1 MKKYGQAD
9 LMIFLVSEYISEQM
23 NDVPESQK
31 NQIKEKCQNEI
42 TASYPTSREWE
53 MIR

>member
-9 LMIFLVSEYISEQM
+9 LMIFLVSQYISEQM
-23 NDVPESQK
+23 KDVPESQK
-31 NQIKEKCQNEI
+31 KQIKERCQEVI

-53 MIR
+53 IIR

>member
-9 LMIFLVSEYISEQM
+9 LMIFLVSQYISEQM
-23 NDVPESQK
+23 KDVPESQK
-31 NQIKEKCQNEI
+31 KQIEKNCHDEI
-42 TASYPTSREWE
+42 TANFPTSREWE

>member
-9 LMIFLVSEYISEQM
+9 LMIFLVCQYISEQM
-23 NDVPESQK
+23 KDVPESQK
-31 NQIKEKCQNEI
+31 KRIKEKCQDEI
-42 TASYPTSREWE
+42 KANFPTSREWE

>member
-9 LMIFLVSEYISEQM
+9 LMLFLIAQYISEQM
-23 NDVPESQK
+23 KDVPESQK
-31 NQIKEKCQNEI
+31 KQIEKKCQDEI
-42 TASYPTSREWE
+42 TVNYPTSREWE

>member
-9 LMIFLVSEYISEQM
+9 LMIFLVSQYISEQM
-23 NDVPESQK
+23 KDVPESQK
-31 NQIKEKCQNEI
+31 EQIEEKCQDEI
-42 TASYPTSREWE
+42 TANYPTSREWE

>member
-9 LMIFLVSEYISEQM
+9 LMIFLVCQYISEQM
-23 NDVPESQK
+23 NSVPESQK
-31 NQIKEKCQNEI
+31 KQIEERCQDEI
-42 TASYPTSREWE
+42 MENYPTSREWE

>member
-9 LMIFLVSEYISEQM
+9 LMIFLICQYISEQM
-23 NDVPESQK
+23 KDVPQSQK
-31 NQIKEKCQNEI
+31 KQIEERCYNEI